1 MARPPE
7 SLGASGG
14 SAALVPAFASYWLR
28 KHVVDRIA
36 VFGDPWPN
44 ASGCEAV
51 PMTRRNG

>member
-28 KHVVDRIA
+28 NHVLDGIA
-36 VFGDPWPN
+36 VLENPWPN
-44 ASGCEAV
+44 ASGCDAV
-51 PMTRRNG
+51 TMTRRNG